1 MQVHGCGLSRITEYE
16 TRPNPGQLTP
26 LFATSWLRRLHA
38 MRRNRCRVDLQP
50 KPAVH
55 APSCTLSG
63 ACGGDT
69 VTLCWPCVTCRA
81 VHGRRRALKVLV
93 YRQRTGRGGWL
104 CSAANN
110 NCHYTRSHVRLCT
123 TRCSK
128 APPARPQ
135 IIKQVNR
142 HIRGYI
148 ESAEQSRTAEHFW
161 LAAYSAS
168 KSDNKPV

>member
-1 MQVHGCGLSRITEYE
+1 MAAVFLVSPSTKLDRI
-16 TRPNPGQLTP
+16 PGN
-26 LFATSWLRRLHA
+26 WRHYLRRVDCA
-38 MRRNRCRVDLQP
+38 DFTRCDGTAVVWTCSPSR
-50 KPAVH
+50 PAVH

-135 IIKQVNR
+135 INKQVNR